1 MPTTSTLRLR
11 IFDGTRQ
18 LFAAPAKFLVTI
30 TDGNQAQHFRNY
42 IETPDTTF
50 TVPFFDNLGDNYTVL
65 VWAEGFRQAGFTP
78 VKLSDSYT
86 RVLDLML
93 IAKDPGF
100 SFVGARFP
108 AAQAKYPFIGAGLD
122 NPTGEASYD
131 KLVEEEKPLACLL
144 NICEAMSQIALPS
157 QTPLAY
163 MKQLIWDGNWD
174 GNLAPAQDRFF
185 AWCDPV
191 LIQQIETAT
200 ADGKFS
206 VEQNPGLF
214 HPGATRSWKQI
225 QFGEAN
231 VQLTFHENEKPPTG
245 TNWVM
250 VEPDIDYYQDLAAH
264 AILEVI
270 PNAITKSLTDPVQVY
285 VLRWI
290 DGQTSGIPEFKPLYT
305 IT

>member
-1 MPTTSTLRLR
+1 MPTTRQLRLR

-30 TDGNQAQHFRNY
+30 TDGHQTQQFRDY

-50 TVPFFDNLGDNYTVL
+50 EVPFFDNLGDNYTVI
-65 VWAEGFRQAGFTP
+65 VWADGFQQAGFTP
-78 VKLSDSYT
+78 VKLSNTFT

-93 IAKDPGF
+93 IPKDPGF
-100 SFVGARFP
+100 SFVDARFP
-108 AAQAKYPFIGAGLD
+108 EAKAAYPFIGAGLD
-122 NPTGEASYD
+122 NAAAERNYD
-131 KLVEEEKPLACLL
+131 NLVEAEKPLACLL
-144 NICEAMSQIALPS
+144 NICEAMSQIALQH
-157 QTPLAY
+157 QTPLDY
-163 MKQLIWDGNWD
+163 MKELIWDGD
-174 GNLAPAQDRFF
+174 LAPAQDRFF
-185 AWCDPV
+185 AWCDPE
-191 LIQQIETAT
+191 LIQEIQAAT

-206 VEQNPGLF
+206 VELNPGLF
-214 HPGATRSWKQI
+214 HSGATRSWKQI

-231 VQLTFHENEKPPTG
+231 VQFTFHENEKSPTG

-250 VEPDIDYYQDLAAH
+250 VEPDIDYYQDLGAH
-264 AILEVI
+264 ALLEVI
-270 PNAITKSLTDPVQVY
+270 PNAITKSLTDPAQVY